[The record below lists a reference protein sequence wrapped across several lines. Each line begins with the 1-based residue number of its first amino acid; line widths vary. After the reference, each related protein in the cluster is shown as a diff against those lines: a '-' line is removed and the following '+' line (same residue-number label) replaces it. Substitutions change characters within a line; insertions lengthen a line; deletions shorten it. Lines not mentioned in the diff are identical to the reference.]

1 MVLRVCTTMYMEP
14 HPRISKMYC
23 KVLFG
28 SQENSCMCIGTFTT
42 KCDGTNYTHFL
53 HMVQFH

>member
-1 MVLRVCTTMYMEP
+1 MRVLNMVLRVCTTMYMYMYMEP

-28 SQENSCMCIGTFTT
+28 SQEYVCR
-42 KCDGTNYTHFL
+42 D
-53 HMVQFH
+53 FHHQV